1 MDNQLERDL
10 LNEVFDHLLKG
21 RFRMAL
27 PLAQKLYDSDN
38 KLSEVVVAY
47 AWALL
52 ENNDPINAQKLMKY
66 SETLP
71 SDTVLSRM
79 YRSFIQ
85 MRLSSFEEAVY
96 NLNMTEGKQ
105 KELLAWTYLNKAKAL
120 LIWVKLK
127 KQITSF
133 HLL

>member
-1 MDNQLERDL
+1 MEIQSNRDL

-21 RFRMAL
+21 RYRMAL
-27 PLAQKLYDSDN
+27 PLAEKLYSLN
-38 KLSEVVVAY
+38 NQLSEVVVAY

-105 KELLAWTYLNKAKAL
+105 KGVTCLDIPQQGKSPGL
-120 LIWVKLK
+120 
-127 KQITSF
+127 SG
-133 HLL
+133 